1 MEQRHA
7 GQAIGILGTGVYL
20 PQQILTN
27 AHLETLVD
35 TTETWI
41 MERTGIRERRI
52 AGPDEDVATMGAAA
66 ARAALEDSGLS
77 PQDLQFIIVGTN
89 SPNYLFPATAI
100 RIQEALELD
109 SRIAA
114 FDIQAG
120 CSGFNFALHVAENL
134 VAPTGGY
141 ALVIGSDTNSR
152 IVDWSDR
159 STCILFGDGAG
170 AVIVGP
176 TDKSRILASFIASE
190 YFSKLYLETEFNH
203 LVSPFRPRI
212 DSPNNYLIMD
222 GPEVFKFAVNA
233 VRGSLSRIL
242 EAAGM
247 TREEIDYLIIHQGNQ
262 RILEAGARFA
272 KVPMDKVHV
281 NIDRYGNTSAA
292 SVPIALHEA
301 LREGRIK
308 PGHRVIT
315 ISFGAGTTW
324 AANAMQW
331 LV

>member
-1 MEQRHA
+1 MGDQHV

-20 PQQILTN
+20 PQQVLTN
-27 AHLETLVD
+27 ADLEKLVD
-35 TTETWI
+35 TTEAWI

-52 AGPDEDVATMGAAA
+52 AGPDEDVASMGAAA
-66 ARAALEDSGLS
+66 ARLALEDSGLS
-77 PQDLQFIIVGTN
+77 PGDLHYIIVGTN

-100 RIQEALELD
+100 RIQQALGLD

-120 CSGFNFALHVAENL
+120 CSGFNFALHVAEKL
-134 VAPTGGY
+134 VASKNEY
-141 ALVIGSDTNSR
+141 ALVIGSDANSR
-152 IVDWSDR
+152 IVDWTDR

-170 AVIVGP
+170 AVVLGP
-176 TDKSRILASFIASE
+176 TDKSRVLASFIASE
-190 YFSKLYLETEFNH
+190 YFPKLYLETEFNH
-203 LVSPFRPRI
+203 LVSPFRPQV

-233 VRGSLSRIL
+233 VRVSLRRIL
-242 EAAGM
+242 EAADM

-272 KVPMDKVHV
+272 KVPMEKVHV

-301 LREGRIK
+301 LREGHIK

-324 AANAMQW
+324 AATALQW
-331 LV
+331 LT